1 MSLAFPR
8 VWPLESC
15 LYCRHQ
21 RPKPSSLLCRFAE
34 QRQGCSLYCL
44 NCLVNFPP
52 NLEHDSSKKI
62 MFSMSYT
69 LFPWYLTEDVGT
81 NRGAW
86 QACGPTHRPHTGDSP
101 VALSWASAWM
111 AILLH
116 SGEPTSPQRWHTGPY
131 GLAGARLGYMPEVQ
145 RGQSGSC
152 LLAPVLSNA
161 K

>member
-1 MSLAFPR
+1 MGWPSARRTHFGSFGVSGMSLALPR

-34 QRQGCSLYCL
+34 QRRGCSLYSL

-69 LFPWYLTEDVGT
+69 LFPWRLAVEVGT
-81 NRGAW
+81 SRGAW

-101 VALSWASAWM
+101 VPLSCASAWM

-116 SGEPTSPQRWHTGPY
+116 SGEPTSPTA
-131 GLAGARLGYMPEVQ
+131 LAHRALWSSWGQARL
-145 RGQSGSC
+145 R
-152 LLAPVLSNA
+152 A
-161 K
+161 

>member
-1 MSLAFPR
+1 MGWPSVRRTHFGSFGVSGMSLAFPR

-21 RPKPSSLLCRFAE
+21 RPKPSSLLCGFAE

-52 NLEHDSSKKI
+52 NLAHDSSKKI

-81 NRGAW
+81 SGGGVPGRHA
-86 QACGPTHRPHTGDSP
+86 APPTGPTQGTPLFPHPGPQHGWQFSSILGSRHP
-101 VALSWASAWM
+101 HSA
-111 AILLH
+111 
-116 SGEPTSPQRWHTGPY
+116 GTQ
-131 GLAGARLGYMPEVQ
+131 
-145 RGQSGSC
+145 GSM
-152 LLAPVLSNA
+152 V
-161 K
+161 